1 MAVKENPYKKYLRE
15 DRLPHIFCPG
25 CGNGIVMNA
34 FFKGLEGSE
43 VDFDNVSM
51 VSGIGC
57 SSRIPGYVKCD
68 SLHTTH
74 GRALSF
80 ATGLK
85 VGILIRMLLFS
96 LETVMLLP
104 LEEII

>member
-43 VDFDNVSM
+43 VDFDNVSRFPPHYSRQGIKLCNRIK
-51 VSGIGC
+51 SGK
-57 SSRIPGYVKCD
+57 S
-68 SLHTTH
+68 
-74 GRALSF
+74 
-80 ATGLK
+80 
-85 VGILIRMLLFS
+85 
-96 LETVMLLP
+96 
-104 LEEII
+104 

>member
-57 SSRIPGYVKCD
+57 SEE
-68 SLHTTH
+68 SL
-74 GRALSF
+74 
-80 ATGLK
+80 
-85 VGILIRMLLFS
+85 
-96 LETVMLLP
+96 VMLNAIPSTL
-104 LEEII
+104 LTAGH